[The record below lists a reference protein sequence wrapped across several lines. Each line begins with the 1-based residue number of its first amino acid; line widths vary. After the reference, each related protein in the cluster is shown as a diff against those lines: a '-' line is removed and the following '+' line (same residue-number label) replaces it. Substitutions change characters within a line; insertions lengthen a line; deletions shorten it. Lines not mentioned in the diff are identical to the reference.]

1 MCEIRENAMQK
12 KQFQQNMKD
21 KVRVFEDGGIRLLKR
36 GQKGVVHAIFS
47 RFGLVLVLLLLQ
59 AFALFSLLQWFGGL
73 LPHYFGG
80 TLLVTAAMMVYLL
93 NQDMDNS
100 VRITWLVVTALM
112 PVLGVPLF
120 WYTKSDVG
128 HNALK
133 HRLLDL
139 EGQTGARLPQ
149 NEQTVELL
157 QEQAERSYCGS
168 MFSLILQHMERGEP
182 LQDSWILS
190 ARSIPWTQAA
200 DTLCALELSGD
211 GQRLGENLRA
221 CADSLHAVLR
231 CRQAD
236 KQQRQKMALAIT
248 ASCCGLLVILLL

>member
-1 MCEIRENAMQK
+1 MQK

-59 AFALFSLLQWFGGL
+59 AFALFSLLQWFGEL

-133 HRLLDL
+133 RRLLDL
-139 EGQTGARLPQ
+139 EGQTRAQLPQ

-157 QEQAERSYCGS
+157 RSRHPKQCRWHGICGAREADFRS
-168 MFSLILQHMERGEP
+168 MPTRWPPTSTAAKLCSMKCCA
-182 LQDSWILS
+182 SW
-190 ARSIPWTQAA
+190 
-200 DTLCALELSGD
+200 
-211 GQRLGENLRA
+211 
-221 CADSLHAVLR
+221 
-231 CRQAD
+231 
-236 KQQRQKMALAIT
+236 KRQKNTSFWNISSWMKA
-248 ASCCGLLVILLL
+248 